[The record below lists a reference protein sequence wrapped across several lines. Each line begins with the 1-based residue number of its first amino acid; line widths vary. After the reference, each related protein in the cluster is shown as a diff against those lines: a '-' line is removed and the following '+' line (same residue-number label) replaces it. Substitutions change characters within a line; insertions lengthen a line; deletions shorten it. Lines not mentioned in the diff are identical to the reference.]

1 LNQETTTMDDR
12 HTTLAPARSFLDWPI
27 ETDQT
32 RMAAALVLIGVP
44 FSEPYAGDEFP
55 NDQSRAPV
63 AFRRAMAKFTDDGSH
78 WDFDFDADLAS
89 VLPARCLDCGD
100 VPWCE
105 EGYDVYMRRTT
116 ECLRNLWRGGAQVMI
131 IGGDHGV
138 TIPALDALEVLDE
151 PVYLLHIDAH
161 LDWREEVGGVRRG
174 YSSPLRW
181 ASSKPYISGMTQV
194 GLRST
199 GSARRAEV
207 DAARAYGS
215 QLFTADRYHVVGND
229 AVLATIPE
237 DSCVYITIDAD
248 GMDPTEA
255 PGVQWPAPGGLLFRQ
270 VAPLLRTIAQRQ
282 RVVGMD
288 IVEIAPSFDTTNN
301 LTSVVAGRLFL
312 NVIGAS
318 WRADGA
324 YRRGHWKRAELPSS

>member
-1 LNQETTTMDDR
+1 MNP
-12 HTTLAPARSFLDWPI
+12 HHSTLAPTRSFLDWPI
-27 ETDQT
+27 ETDPQ
-32 RMAAALVLIGVP
+32 RIKAELALIGIP
-44 FSEPYAGDEFP
+44 FSEPYAGDESP
-55 NDQSRAPV
+55 NDQTRAPA
-63 AFRRAMAKFTDDGSH
+63 AFRHAMAKFIDDGNH

-89 VLPARCLDCGD
+89 ILPSHCLDCGN

-105 EGYDVYMRRTT
+105 GGYDLYMHRTT
-116 ECLRNLWRGGAQVMI
+116 ECLRNLWRGGAQLMI

-138 TIPALDALEVLDE
+138 TIPALDALDAVGE
-151 PVYLLHIDAH
+151 PVHILHIDAH
-161 LDWREEVGGVRRG
+161 LDWREEVGGVTRG

-181 ASSKPYISGMTQV
+181 ASTKPYISGMTQI

-215 QLFTADRYHVVGND
+215 RLFTADHYHSVGND
-229 AVLATIPE
+229 AVLATVPKN
-237 DSCVYITIDAD
+237 CAVYITIDAD

-255 PGVQWPAPGGLLFRQ
+255 PGVQWPAPGGLLYRQ
-270 VAPLLRTIAQRQ
+270 VAPLLRAIAQRQ

-288 IVEIAPSFDTTNN
+288 IVEIAPSFDSTNSI
-301 LTSVVAGRLFL
+301 TSVVAGRLFL

-318 WRADGA
+318 RRADGA
-324 YRRGHWKRAELPSS
+324 YRRDASCFPAQN

>member
-1 LNQETTTMDDR
+1 MYDK
-12 HTTLAPARSFLDWPI
+12 HSTLAPIRSFLDWPV
-27 ETDQT
+27 ETDPS
-32 RMAAALVLIGVP
+32 RMTAALALVGIP
-44 FSEPYAGDEFP
+44 FSEPYSGDEFP
-55 NDQSRAPV
+55 NDQTRAPA
-63 AFRRAMAKFTDDGSH
+63 AFRRAFAKFIDAGNH

-89 VLPARCLDCGD
+89 ILPARCIDCGD
-100 VPWCE
+100 VQWCDD
-105 EGYDVYMRRTT
+105 YDVYLRRTS

-138 TIPALDALEVLDE
+138 TIPALDALDALNE
-151 PVYLLHIDAH
+151 PVYIVHIDAH
-161 LDWREEVGGVRRG
+161 LDWREEVGGVSRG

-181 ASSKPYISGMTQV
+181 ASTKPYISGMTQI

-199 GSARRAEV
+199 GSARRPEV

-215 QLFTADRYHVVGND
+215 RLFTAERYHALGND
-229 AVLATIPE
+229 AVLATIPRNG
-237 DSCVYITIDAD
+237 SVYITIDAD

-270 VAPLLRTIAQRQ
+270 VAPLLRDIARHR

-288 IVEIAPSFDTTNN
+288 IVEIAPSFDTTNAI
-301 LTSVVAGRLFL
+301 TSVLAGRLFL

-324 YRRGHWKRAELPSS
+324 YGSVRSQRC

>member
-1 LNQETTTMDDR
+1 MNYS
-12 HTTLAPARSFLDWPI
+12 TLAPARSFLDWPI
-27 ETDQT
+27 ETDP
-32 RMAAALVLIGVP
+32 RHMAAPLALIGIP

-55 NDQSRAPV
+55 NDQTRAPA
-63 AFRRAMAKFTDDGSH
+63 AFRQAFAKFIDEGDH
-78 WDFDFDADLAS
+78 WDFDFDATLAS
-89 VLPARCLDCGD
+89 ILPARCIDCGD
-100 VPWCE
+100 VQWCDD
-105 EGYDVYMRRTT
+105 GYDVYLRQTS

-138 TIPALDALEVLDE
+138 TIPALDALDAVGES
-151 PVYLLHIDAH
+151 VYILHIDAH
-161 LDWREEVGGVRRG
+161 LDWREEVGGVARG

-181 ASSKPYISGMTQV
+181 ASTKPYISGMTQI

-215 QLFTADRYHVVGND
+215 QLFTADRYHDVGND

-237 DSCVYITIDAD
+237 NGSVYITIDAD

-270 VAPLLRTIAQRQ
+270 VAPLLREIARRQ

-288 IVEIAPSFDTTNN
+288 IVEIAPRFDSTNGI
-301 LTSVVAGRLFL
+301 TSVLAGRLFL

-324 YRRGHWKRAELPSS
+324 YGRGRAVLLDGNL